1 MTPELQR
8 YYESRF
14 EMMNSDGWKE
24 LIEDIQLII
33 DSTDKLSSVNT
44 EAELHFKKGELS
56 ILKWL
61 VSLEEVSNA
70 AYEELK

>member
-1 MTPELQR
+1 MTPELQH

-14 EMMNSDGWKE
+14 EMMNSDGWKH

-33 DSTDKLSSVNT
+33 DSTDKLSSVNN
-44 EAELHFKKGELS
+44 EAELNFKKGELS